1 MTETKIRYSKQRE
14 AIYQVL
20 KQDHTH
26 PNADTIYINVKKEIP
41 DISLGTVYRN
51 LNFLAEQKRIKRLDC
66 GDGVVHFDAII
77 TPHYHMVCDKCGTI
91 CDVMLDENI
100 VQSFIDNVYKQTG
113 EHIHGVDLLFHGTC
127 QQCQKKKT

>member
-26 PNADTIYINVKKEIP
+26 PNVDTIYINVKKEIP

-51 LNFLAEQKRIKRLDC
+51 LNFLVDQKRIKRLDC

-91 CDVMLDENI
+91 CDVMLDENT

-113 EHIHGVDLLFHGTC
+113 EHIHGVDLLFHGIC
-127 QQCQKKKT
+127 QQCQKKKS

>member
-26 PNADTIYINVKKEIP
+26 PNVDTIYINVKKEIP

-51 LNFLAEQKRIKRLDC
+51 LNFLVEQKRIKRLDC

-113 EHIHGVDLLFHGTC
+113 EHIHGVDLLFHGIC
-127 QQCQKKKT
+127 QQCQKKKF